1 MKLKSFNVQGFRNL
15 TGSATFGPLHPI
27 NVLHGANNSGKT
39 NVLQAMEVYFRLL
52 RSGNHISKEQVVT
65 LEAAGNP
72 AGYPFDAIFNVQAP
86 APIRWLAE
94 ISIAQ
99 AELEDVGIEPKHP
112 TDHIAIGLELAPGL
126 GGAQLRVTRF
136 LLGDVDAAAKDPG
149 RDGPVISFA
158 QQIRAH
164 IARTYALEAGSG
176 GAPFALLD
184 VAAAAPEAGGL
195 VPQTLRDALFDA
207 RQSLKREERRRWS
220 LFVQM
225 ARELEPELGRG
236 EFDTAFDRATGRA
249 GLVYDSGDAAVPVD
263 SLGSGIQKFVALL
276 ASLVLSRSMFVGLAE
291 PEAYLSYSLQQRLG
305 RVLKGLAENGG
316 PQQFFISSHS
326 TALDDAE
333 NSFVLEV
340 QEGALVITQRPWRES
355 GAPPPPPPLP
365 AREPAR
371 EFGDA
376 AKPASPPVTAAATPA
391 AAPEAPAAAAPDLDA
406 LIGLVDQLSELDPV
420 ELVAHGNGPA
430 DAPPAAAATPAARPN
445 APPANGERV
454 VDAAPWRRP
463 GGKR

>member
-1 MKLKSFNVQGFRNL
+1 MKLKSFDVQGFKNL
-15 TGSATFGPLHPI
+15 TGSAIFGPLQPI

-39 NVLQAMEVYFRLL
+39 NVLQAMDVYFRLL
-52 RSGNHISKEQVVT
+52 RAGNHISKEQVVT
-65 LEAAGNP
+65 LEPAGNP
-72 AGYPFDAIFNVQAP
+72 AGYPFDVIFNLQSP
-86 APIRWLAE
+86 SPIRWQAE
-94 ISIAQ
+94 IAIEQ
-99 AELEDVGIEPKHP
+99 AELEEVGIELNHP

-136 LLGDVDAAAKDPG
+136 LLGDVDAASKDPG

-184 VAAAAPEAGGL
+184 VAPAAPEAGGL

-276 ASLVLSRSMFVGLAE
+276 ASLVLSRSMFVGLEE
-291 PEAYLSYSLQQRLG
+291 PEVHLSYSLQQRLG
-305 RVLKGLAENGG
+305 RVMKGLAANGG

-333 NSFVLEV
+333 NSFVLEI
-340 QEGALVITQRPWRES
+340 QDGALVIAQKPWRES

-371 EFGDA
+371 EFGESA
-376 AKPASPPVTAAATPA
+376 LPVTPSESAA
-391 AAPEAPAAAAPDLDA
+391 AAPETAPDAPAAAAPDLDA
-406 LIGLVDQLSELDPV
+406 LIGLVDQLSELDPHD
-420 ELVAHGNGPA
+420 LTAQGNGPA
-430 DAPPAAAATPAARPN
+430 DRLPAAVGAGA
-445 APPANGERV
+445 PANGERV
-454 VDAAPWRRP
+454 VDPAPWRRP
-463 GGKR
+463 NNKR